1 MNTPPK
7 NLFDNRS
14 ASNDFLLGKPA
25 TVTDPATVSE
35 TLPQLP
41 ETLTRAFPDLLTGPD
56 FVGRALEKLK
66 GIATFQACVVRIDR
80 PDADPDA
87 PRETPPETMLTDLAE
102 ALDNFCENRNWQ
114 WSIIDQENFGCFL
127 PLPDETKSAS
137 RGPELQAALEA
148 LQPATFSIGC
158 ARYPLIDY
166 QRAEILANAFKA
178 LDHAAFFGP
187 GSMVDFDAVSLNI
200 SGDRFYQQGDLNR
213 AMDEF
218 NRALALDPDNV
229 NVHNSLGVCY
239 GVLGAYEKA
248 IKIFRTA
255 ADLAPHDLMP
265 VYNIG
270 LAHLL
275 IGDKEAALE
284 SFLAAVEKDPQVFE
298 PAFQAGRVY
307 FENGK
312 SKKARSYL
320 EKAATLNAESASAQR
335 YLGLCYLE
343 LKKDVAAVSALKKA
357 VQLNP
362 NDAQALSALGYLLD
376 QQGENL
382 EVTTIFCRQ
391 SVEIAPDNG
400 LFRYRL
406 GQLLAKTGALEEA
419 LRELETAQ
427 QLGHDVG
434 KMIADLKE
442 RIAIE
447 IN

>member
-1 MNTPPK
+1 MNNPLK

-25 TVTDPATVSE
+25 TVADHAAESE
-35 TLPQLP
+35 TQPQLA
-41 ETLTRAFPDLLTGPD
+41 ETLTRVFPDLFTGPE
-56 FVGRALEKLK
+56 FVARALENLQ
-66 GIATFQACVVRIDR
+66 AAAAFQVCVIRIDR
-80 PDADPDA
+80 TGAGA
-87 PRETPPETMLTDLAE
+87 PRETPPETMLPALART
-102 ALDNFCENRNWQ
+102 LDNFCENRIWQ
-114 WSIIDQENFGCFL
+114 WSILDQDNFGCFL
-127 PLPDETKSAS
+127 PLPDQTTSAS

-166 QRAEILANAFKA
+166 QREDMLDNAFKA

-187 GSMVDFDAVSLNI
+187 GSVVDFDAVSLNI
-200 SGDRFYQQGDLNR
+200 SGDRFYQKGDLNR

-218 NRALALDPDNV
+218 NRALVLDPENV

-248 IKIFRTA
+248 VKVFQTA
-255 ADLAPHDLMP
+255 ADLAPQDLMP

-275 IGDKEAALE
+275 IGDKAAALE
-284 SFLAAVEKDPQVFE
+284 SFLTAAEKDPQAFE
-298 PAFQAGRVY
+298 PAFQTGRVY

-312 SKKARSYL
+312 TKKARAYL
-320 EKAATLNAESASAQR
+320 EKATALNAESASAQR
-335 YLGLCYLE
+335 YMGLCYLE
-343 LKKDVAAVSALKKA
+343 LKKDAAAVVALKKA

-376 QQGENL
+376 RQGENL
-382 EVTTIFCRQ
+382 DVTTIFCQQ
-391 SVEIAPDNG
+391 SVEIAPENG

-406 GQLLAKTGALEEA
+406 GHLLAKRGALEEA
-419 LRELETAQ
+419 LREFETAQ

-434 KMIADLKE
+434 QMIATVKE

>member
-1 MNTPPK
+1 MNNPLK
-7 NLFDNRS
+7 NLYDNRR

-25 TVTDPATVSE
+25 AMAAQATAAD
-35 TLPQLP
+35 TQPQLP
-41 ETLTRAFPDLLTGPD
+41 ETLIRAFPDLLTGPE
-56 FVGRALEKLK
+56 FVARALDKLK
-66 GIATFQACVVRIDR
+66 AAPAFQACVVSLDR
-80 PDADPDA
+80 PEAEPDA
-87 PRETPPETMLTDLAE
+87 PRETPPDTMLSALAE
-102 ALDNFCENRNWQ
+102 TLDSFCENQSWQ
-114 WSIIDQENFGCFL
+114 WGPIDRENFACFL
-127 PLPDETKSAS
+127 PLPDDTASAS
-137 RGPELQAALEA
+137 RSPQLAAALEK

-158 ARYPLIDY
+158 AGYPLVDY
-166 QRAEILANAFKA
+166 QREEMLANAFKA

-187 GSMVDFDAVSLNI
+187 GAVVDFDAVSLNI
-200 SGDRFYQQGDLNR
+200 SGDRFYQQGDLNQ

-218 NRALALDPDNV
+218 NRALVLDPENV

-248 IKIFRTA
+248 VKIFQAA
-255 ADLAPHDLMP
+255 ADLAPDDLMP

-270 LAHLL
+270 LAQLL

-284 SFLAAVEKDPQVFE
+284 SFLAAAEKDPQAFE
-298 PAFQAGRVY
+298 PALQTGRVY

-312 SKKARSYL
+312 TKKARSHL
-320 EKAATLNAESASAQR
+320 EKATAINAESASAQR

-343 LKKDVAAVSALKKA
+343 LKKDAAAVAALKKA

-362 NDAQALSALGYLLD
+362 NDARALSALGYLLD
-376 QQGENL
+376 RQGENL
-382 EVTTIFCRQ
+382 DVTTIFCQQ
-391 SVEIAPDNG
+391 SVEIAPENG

-406 GQLLAKTGALEEA
+406 GQLLVKKGALEEA
-419 LRELETAQ
+419 LREFETAQ

-434 KMIADLKE
+434 KMIATVKE

>member
-1 MNTPPK
+1 MNDPQK
-7 NLFDNRS
+7 NLFDNRR

-25 TVTDPATVSE
+25 AVADKATVAE
-35 TLPQLP
+35 TQLRLP

-56 FVGRALEKLK
+56 FVGRALGKLK
-66 GIATFQACVVRIDR
+66 GTAAFQACVVRIDR
-80 PDADPDA
+80 PDTDADA
-87 PRETPPETMLTDLAE
+87 PRETPSETMLTELAE
-102 ALDNFCENRNWQ
+102 ALDDFCENRNWQ
-114 WSIIDQENFGCFL
+114 WGLIDRNYFSCFL
-127 PLPDETKSAS
+127 PLPDETTSAS
-137 RGPELQAALEA
+137 RGPELQAALA
-148 LQPATFSIGC
+148 TLQPTTFSIGC

-166 QRAEILANAFKA
+166 QPDEVLANAFKA
-178 LDHAAFFGP
+178 LDHAGFFGP
-187 GSMVDFDAVSLNI
+187 GSVVDFDAVSLNI

-218 NRALALDPDNV
+218 NRALALDPENV

-248 IKIFRTA
+248 LKIFRAA
-255 ADLAPHDLMP
+255 ADLAPQDLMP

-270 LAHLL
+270 LAYLL

-284 SFLAAVEKDPQVFE
+284 SFLAAVEKDPQAFE
-298 PAFQAGRVY
+298 PVFQTGRVY
-307 FENGK
+307 FENGML
-312 SKKARSYL
+312 KKARSYL
-320 EKAATLNAESASAQR
+320 EQATALNAASASAQR

-343 LKKDVAAVSALKKA
+343 LKKDAPAVAALKKA

-362 NDAQALSALGYLLD
+362 NDAPALSALGYLLD
-376 QQGENL
+376 RQGENL
-382 EVTTIFCRQ
+382 EVTTIFCQ
-391 SVEIAPDNG
+391 QGVEIAPDNG

-406 GQLLAKTGALEEA
+406 GQLLAKKGALEEA
-419 LRELETAQ
+419 LREFETAQ

-434 KMIADLKE
+434 KMIAELKE

>member
-1 MNTPPK
+1 MNNRLK
-7 NLFDNRS
+7 NLFDNRR
-14 ASNDFLLGKPA
+14 ASNDFLLGKPVA
-25 TVTDPATVSE
+25 VTDHGGVAE
-35 TLPQLP
+35 TQPPLP
-41 ETLTRAFPDLLTGPD
+41 ETLTRAFPDLLTGPE
-56 FVGRALEKLK
+56 FIARALEKLK
-66 GIATFQACVVRIDR
+66 ETPAFQACVIRIDR
-80 PDADPDA
+80 PDTDLDS
-87 PRETPPETMLTDLAE
+87 PREITPETVLAALAE
-102 ALDNFCENRNWQ
+102 ALDTFCENQSWQ
-114 WSIIDQENFGCFL
+114 WSLIDRDNFACFL
-127 PLPDETKSAS
+127 SLPDESAPVS
-137 RGPELQAALEA
+137 RGPELQAALET

-166 QRAEILANAFKA
+166 KREEMLANALKA

-187 GSMVDFDAVSLNI
+187 GSVVDFDAVSLNI
-200 SGDRFYQQGDLNR
+200 SGDRFYQKGDHNR

-218 NRALALDPDNV
+218 NRALALDPENV

-239 GVLGAYEKA
+239 GVLGAFEKA
-248 IKIFRTA
+248 VKVFRTA
-255 ADLAPHDLMP
+255 ADLAPDDLMP

-270 LAHLL
+270 LAQLL

-284 SFLAAVEKDPQVFE
+284 SFLAAAEKDPQAFE
-298 PAFQAGRVY
+298 PALQTGRVY

-312 SKKARSYL
+312 AKKARSYL
-320 EKAATLNAESASAQR
+320 EKATALNAESASAQR

-343 LKKDVAAVSALKKA
+343 LKKENAAAAALKKA

-376 QQGENL
+376 RQGENL
-382 EVTTIFCRQ
+382 EVTTIFCQQ
-391 SVEIAPDNG
+391 SVEIAPENG

-406 GQLLAKTGALEEA
+406 GQLLAKKGALEEA
-419 LRELETAQ
+419 LREFETAQ

-434 KMIADLKE
+434 KMIAALKE